1 VEFLA
6 AKVVVSHNEEK
17 GDCLAVEHRVVLES
31 DEVAM
36 ARIAVVNPQ
45 FVQMEYEFFAAID
58 THAKKKHKAYPS
70 AVIKVECDE
79 ASPMLIGTSSCLVQI
94 RSSMLV
100 VCSVCQ

>member
-1 VEFLA
+1 MIEQKTVGGIDVIEPASKNLDSVRFSRLLFLFELEQFTLCGA
-6 AKVVVSHNEEK
+6 S
-17 GDCLAVEHRVVLES
+17 AVLDLSLRQGRNGS
-31 DEVAM
+31 SS
-36 ARIAVVNPQ
+36 
-45 FVQMEYEFFAAID
+45 
-58 THAKKKHKAYPS
+58 AKKKHKAYPS

>member
-58 THAKKKHKAYPS
+58 THIKKKHKAYPS

-79 ASPMLIGTSSCLVQI
+79 AESNVDWDVLVPSSDKK
-94 RSSMLV
+94 
-100 VCSVCQ
+100 